1 MKDIAVTFDVSIN
14 ESQLMNVPLIG
25 IDYCKVHVHVG
36 VKYLPYLQ

>member
-25 IDYCKVHVHVG
+25 IDYETWNIHI
-36 VKYLPYLQ
+36 YLDMYMGL

>member
-25 IDYCKVHVHVG
+25 IDYCKVHVG
-36 VKYLPYLQ
+36 LKYSPYLQ